1 MRAWLR
7 VVRLLVQKEF
17 LQIVRDRATLAQLLL
32 IPFMQLLVLGNAAT
46 FTITRTH
53 VVVVDHDRSAL
64 SRALVDRLGAGGQF
78 AVVEVTASPAVAEQA
93 LRTRRATMVVEVP
106 RRLEA
111 RMRREGAAPVLRAVN
126 AEEGAVA
133 GLVSGYA
140 QRIVAELA
148 QEVAADA
155 GRGLGAGARAPGGT
169 LAVRARRWYNPT
181 RDYHHYM
188 VPGIIVS
195 LITII
200 ATLVTAQNVARE
212 REMGTL
218 EQLHVTPLTRAQFM
232 AGKLLP
238 GWLLGMALF
247 VGAMALGRAVFGIPV
262 RGNPLIVVAGAAV
275 YLVVALGIGL
285 LVSTVTR
292 TQQQTMFV
300 SFFILTLYLLMSGLF
315 TPLESMPGWAQGVAA
330 ATPVRH
336 FVWVMRAVL
345 VRGAGVAEVWTT
357 IAGLGVAGAT
367 VLSLAVWR
375 HHKGAG

>member
-1 MRAWLR
+1 VRAWLR

-46 FTITRTH
+46 FTITRTR
-53 VVVVDHDRSAL
+53 VVVVDHDRSAT
-64 SRALVDRLGAGGQF
+64 SRALVARLGAGGQF
-78 AVVEVTASPAVAEQA
+78 RVVAVTAAPAEAERA
-93 LRTRRATMVVEVP
+93 LRTREATMVVEIP
-106 RRLEA
+106 PRLEA
-111 RMRREGAAPVLRAVN
+111 RLLRERSAPVLLAVN

-133 GLVSGYA
+133 GLVASYA
-140 QRIVAELA
+140 QRILADVSRELA
-148 QEVAADA
+148 AAS
-155 GRGLGAGARAPGGT
+155 GAPGGAPSRGT
-169 LAVRARRWYNPT
+169 LAVSARQWYNPT

-218 EQLHVTPLTRAQFM
+218 EQLNVSPLTRPQFM

-262 RGNPLIVVAGAAV
+262 RGNPAIVLLGAAV

-345 VRGAGVAEVWTT
+345 VRGAGLAEVGPT
-357 IAGLGVAGAT
+357 IAGLGAAGVA

-375 HHKGAG
+375 YHKGAG

>member
-46 FTITRTH
+46 FTITRTR
-53 VVVVDHDRSAL
+53 VVVVDHDRSAV

-78 AVVEVTASPAVAEQA
+78 AVVAVTSSPAVAEQA
-93 LRTRRATMVVEVP
+93 LRARRAAMVVEVP
-106 RRLEA
+106 PRLEA
-111 RMRREGAAPVLRAVN
+111 RLRREGAAPVLLAVN

-140 QRIVAELA
+140 QRIVADLA
-148 QEVAADA
+148 REVAADA
-155 GRGLGAGARAPGGT
+155 GMGARAAGGT

-212 REMGTL
+212 RELGTL

-345 VRGAGVAEVWTT
+345 VRGAGLAEVWTT
-357 IAGLGVAGAT
+357 IAGLGVAGAS
-367 VLSLAVWR
+367 VLALAVWR
-375 HHKGAG
+375 HHKGAA

>member
-46 FTITRTH
+46 FTITRTR
-53 VVVVDHDRSAL
+53 VVVVDHDRSAV

-78 AVVEVTASPAVAEQA
+78 AVVAVTSSPAVAEQA
-93 LRTRRATMVVEVP
+93 LRTRHAAMVVEVP
-106 RRLEA
+106 PRLEA
-111 RMRREGAAPVLRAVN
+111 RLRREGAAPVLLAVN

-140 QRIVAELA
+140 QRIVADLAREL
-148 QEVAADA
+148 AADA
-155 GRGLGAGARAPGGT
+155 GARPARGT
-169 LAVRARRWYNPT
+169 LAVSARRWYNPT

-212 REMGTL
+212 RELGTL

-345 VRGAGVAEVWTT
+345 VRGAGVAEVWRT
-357 IAGLGVAGAT
+357 IAGLGVAGAA

>member
-46 FTITRTH
+46 FTITRTR
-53 VVVVDHDRSAL
+53 VVVVDHDRSAT
-64 SRALVDRLGAGGQF
+64 SRALVARLGAGGQF
-78 AVVEVTASPAVAEQA
+78 RVVAVTAAPAEAERA
-93 LRTRRATMVVEVP
+93 LRTREATMAVEIP
-106 RRLEA
+106 ARLEA
-111 RMRREGAAPVLRAVN
+111 RLRRERAAPVLLAVN

-133 GLVSGYA
+133 GLVSSYA
-140 QRIVAELA
+140 QRILADLSRELA
-148 QEVAADA
+148 AAS
-155 GRGLGAGARAPGGT
+155 GAPGGAPSRGT
-169 LAVRARRWYNPT
+169 LAVSARQWYNPT

-212 REMGTL
+212 REVGTL
-218 EQLHVTPLTRAQFM
+218 EQLNVSPLTRPQFF

-247 VGAMALGRAVFGIPV
+247 VGAMALGRVVFGIPV

-345 VRGAGVAEVWTT
+345 VRGAGLAEVGPT
-357 IAGLGVAGAT
+357 IAGLGVAGVA

-375 HHKGAG
+375 YHKGAG

>member
-1 MRAWLR
+1 VRAWLR

-46 FTITRTH
+46 FTITRTR
-53 VVVVDHDRSAL
+53 VVVVDHDRSAT
-64 SRALVDRLGAGGQF
+64 SRALVARLGAGGQF
-78 AVVEVTASPAVAEQA
+78 RVVAVTAAPAEAERA
-93 LRTRRATMVVEVP
+93 LRTREATMVVEIP
-106 RRLEA
+106 PRLEA
-111 RMRREGAAPVLRAVN
+111 RLLRERSAPVLLAVN

-133 GLVSGYA
+133 GLVSSYA
-140 QRIVAELA
+140 QRILADVSRELA
-148 QEVAADA
+148 AAS
-155 GRGLGAGARAPGGT
+155 GAPGGRPSRGT
-169 LAVRARRWYNPT
+169 LAVSARQWYNPT

-218 EQLHVTPLTRAQFM
+218 EQLNVSPLTRPQFM

-247 VGAMALGRAVFGIPV
+247 VGAMGLGRLVFGIPV
-262 RGNPLIVVAGAAV
+262 RGNPAVVLLGAAV

-345 VRGAGVAEVWTT
+345 VRGAGLAEVGAT
-357 IAGLGVAGAT
+357 IAGLGAAGVA

-375 HHKGAG
+375 YHKGAG

>member
-46 FTITRTH
+46 FTIARTH

-64 SRALVDRLGAGGQF
+64 SRALADRLGAGGQF
-78 AVVEVTASPAVAEQA
+78 AVVEVTSSPAVAERA

-106 RRLEA
+106 PRLEA
-111 RMRREGAAPVLRAVN
+111 RLRREGAAPVLLAVN

-140 QRIVAELA
+140 QRIVADLA
-148 QEVAADA
+148 REVAADA
-155 GRGLGAGARAPGGT
+155 GMGARAAGGT

-212 REMGTL
+212 RELGTL

-275 YLVVALGIGL
+275 YLVVALGFGL

-345 VRGAGVAEVWTT
+345 VRGAGLAEVWTT
-357 IAGLGVAGAT
+357 IAGLGVAGAS

>member
-1 MRAWLR
+1 
-7 VVRLLVQKEF
+7 
-17 LQIVRDRATLAQLLL
+17 
-32 IPFMQLLVLGNAAT
+32 
-46 FTITRTH
+46 
-53 VVVVDHDRSAL
+53 
-64 SRALVDRLGAGGQF
+64 
-78 AVVEVTASPAVAEQA
+78 
-93 LRTRRATMVVEVP
+93 MVVEVP
-106 RRLEA
+106 PRLEA
-111 RMRREGAAPVLRAVN
+111 RLRREGAAPVLLAVN

-140 QRIVAELA
+140 QRIVADLARELA
-148 QEVAADA
+148 VDAPGA
-155 GRGLGAGARAPGGT
+155 GRARGRAVPGT
-169 LAVRARRWYNPT
+169 LAVSARRWYNPT

-247 VGAMALGRAVFGIPV
+247 VGAMALGRVVFGIPV
-262 RGNPLIVVAGAAV
+262 RGNPLVVVAGAAV

-345 VRGAGVAEVWTT
+345 VRGAGLAEVGAT
-357 IAGLGVAGAT
+357 IAGLGAAGVA

-375 HHKGAG
+375 YHKGAG

>member
-46 FTITRTH
+46 FTITRTR
-53 VVVVDHDRSAL
+53 VVVVDHDRSAV

-78 AVVEVTASPAVAEQA
+78 AVVAVTSSPAVAEQA
-93 LRTRRATMVVEVP
+93 LRTRRAAMVVEVP
-106 RRLEA
+106 PRLEA
-111 RMRREGAAPVLRAVN
+111 RLRREGAAPVLLAVN

-140 QRIVAELA
+140 QRIVADLAREL
-148 QEVAADA
+148 AADA
-155 GRGLGAGARAPGGT
+155 GGRPARGT
-169 LAVRARRWYNPT
+169 LAVSARRWYNPT

-345 VRGAGVAEVWTT
+345 VRGAGVAEVWGT
-357 IAGLGVAGAT
+357 IAGLGVAGAA

>member
-1 MRAWLR
+1 LR

-46 FTITRTH
+46 FTITRTR
-53 VVVVDHDRSAL
+53 VVVVDHDRSAT
-64 SRALVDRLGAGGQF
+64 SRALVARLGAGGQF
-78 AVVEVTASPAVAEQA
+78 RVVAVTAAPAEAERA
-93 LRTRRATMVVEVP
+93 LRTREATMVVEIP
-106 RRLEA
+106 PRLEA
-111 RMRREGAAPVLRAVN
+111 RLLRERSAPVLLAVN

-133 GLVSGYA
+133 GLVASYA
-140 QRIVAELA
+140 QRILADVSRELA
-148 QEVAADA
+148 AAS
-155 GRGLGAGARAPGGT
+155 GAPGGAPSRGT
-169 LAVRARRWYNPT
+169 LAVSARQWYNPT

-218 EQLHVTPLTRAQFM
+218 EQLNVSPLTRPQFM

-262 RGNPLIVVAGAAV
+262 RGNPAIVLLGAAV

-345 VRGAGVAEVWTT
+345 VRGAGLAEVGAT
-357 IAGLGVAGAT
+357 IAGLGAAGVA

-375 HHKGAG
+375 YHKGAG

>member
-46 FTITRTH
+46 FTITRTR
-53 VVVVDHDRSAL
+53 VVVVDHDRSTL
-64 SRALVDRLGAGGQF
+64 SRALGERLGAGGQF
-78 AVVEVTASPAVAEQA
+78 AVVEVTASAAVAEQA

-106 RRLEA
+106 SRLEA
-111 RMRREGAAPVLRAVN
+111 RLRREGAAPVLLAVN

-133 GLVSGYA
+133 GLVSGHA
-140 QRIVAELA
+140 QRIVADLA
-148 QEVAADA
+148 REVAADA
-155 GRGLGAGARAPGGT
+155 GAGARPAGGT
-169 LAVRARRWYNPT
+169 LAVSARRWYNPT

-212 REMGTL
+212 RELGTL

-262 RGNPLIVVAGAAV
+262 RGNPLVVVAGAAV

-345 VRGAGVAEVWTT
+345 VRGAGVAEVWPT
-357 IAGLGVAGAT
+357 IAGLGVAGAA
-367 VLSLAVWR
+367 VLALAVWR

>member
-46 FTITRTH
+46 FTITRTR
-53 VVVVDHDRSAL
+53 VVVVDHDRSAV

-78 AVVEVTASPAVAEQA
+78 AVVAVTSSPAVAEQA
-93 LRTRRATMVVEVP
+93 LRTRRAAMVVEVP
-106 RRLEA
+106 PRLEA
-111 RMRREGAAPVLRAVN
+111 RLRREGAAPVLLAVN

-140 QRIVAELA
+140 QRIVADLAREL
-148 QEVAADA
+148 AADA
-155 GRGLGAGARAPGGT
+155 GARPARGT
-169 LAVRARRWYNPT
+169 LAVSARRWYNPT

-345 VRGAGVAEVWTT
+345 VRGAGVAEVWGT
-357 IAGLGVAGAT
+357 IAGLGVAGAA

>member
-46 FTITRTH
+46 FTITRTR
-53 VVVVDHDRSAL
+53 VVVVDHDRSAV

-78 AVVEVTASPAVAEQA
+78 AVVAVTSSPAVAEQA
-93 LRTRRATMVVEVP
+93 LRTRRAAMVVEVP
-106 RRLEA
+106 PRLEA
-111 RMRREGAAPVLRAVN
+111 RLRREGAAPVLLAVN

-140 QRIVAELA
+140 QRIVADLAREL
-148 QEVAADA
+148 AADA
-155 GRGLGAGARAPGGT
+155 GARPARGT
-169 LAVRARRWYNPT
+169 LAVSARRWYNPT

-212 REMGTL
+212 RELGTL

-345 VRGAGVAEVWTT
+345 VRGAGGAEVWGT
-357 IAGLGVAGAT
+357 IAGLGVAGAA

>member
-46 FTITRTH
+46 FTITRTR
-53 VVVVDHDRSAL
+53 VVVVDHDRSAT
-64 SRALVDRLGAGGQF
+64 SRALVARLGAGGQF
-78 AVVEVTASPAVAEQA
+78 RVVAVTAAPAEAERA
-93 LRTRRATMVVEVP
+93 LRTREATMVVEIP
-106 RRLEA
+106 PRLEA
-111 RMRREGAAPVLRAVN
+111 RLLRERSAPVLLAVN

-133 GLVSGYA
+133 GLVASYA
-140 QRIVAELA
+140 QRILADVSRELA
-148 QEVAADA
+148 AAS
-155 GRGLGAGARAPGGT
+155 GAPGGAPSRGT
-169 LAVRARRWYNPT
+169 LAVSARQWYNPT

-218 EQLHVTPLTRAQFM
+218 EQLNVSPLTRPQFM

-262 RGNPLIVVAGAAV
+262 RGNPAIVLLGAAV

-345 VRGAGVAEVWTT
+345 VRGAGLAEVGAT
-357 IAGLGVAGAT
+357 IAGLGAAGVA

-375 HHKGAG
+375 YHKGAG

>member
-64 SRALVDRLGAGGQF
+64 SRALADRLGAGGQF
-78 AVVEVTASPAVAEQA
+78 AVVEVTSSPAVAERA

-106 RRLEA
+106 PRLEA
-111 RMRREGAAPVLRAVN
+111 RLRREGAAPVLLAVN

-140 QRIVAELA
+140 QRIVADLA
-148 QEVAADA
+148 REVAADA
-155 GRGLGAGARAPGGT
+155 GMGARAAGGT

-212 REMGTL
+212 RELGTL

-345 VRGAGVAEVWTT
+345 VRGAGLAEVWTT
-357 IAGLGVAGAT
+357 IAGLGVAGAS
-367 VLSLAVWR
+367 VLALAVWR
-375 HHKGAG
+375 HHKGAA

>member
-46 FTITRTH
+46 FTITRTR
-53 VVVVDHDRSAL
+53 VVVVDHDRSAV

-78 AVVEVTASPAVAEQA
+78 AVVAVTSSPAVAEQA
-93 LRTRRATMVVEVP
+93 LRARRAAMVVEVP
-106 RRLEA
+106 PRLEA
-111 RMRREGAAPVLRAVN
+111 RLRREGAAPMLLAVN

-140 QRIVAELA
+140 QRIVADLAREL
-148 QEVAADA
+148 AADA
-155 GRGLGAGARAPGGT
+155 GARPARGT
-169 LAVRARRWYNPT
+169 LAVSARRWYNPT

-212 REMGTL
+212 RELGTL

-345 VRGAGVAEVWTT
+345 VRGAGVAEVWGT
-357 IAGLGVAGAT
+357 IAGLGVAGAS

>member
-1 MRAWLR
+1 VRAWLR

-46 FTITRTH
+46 FTITRTR
-53 VVVVDHDRSAL
+53 VVVVDHDRSAT
-64 SRALVDRLGAGGQF
+64 SRALVARLGAGGQF
-78 AVVEVTASPAVAEQA
+78 RVVAVTAAPAEAERA
-93 LRTRRATMVVEVP
+93 LRTREATMAVEIP
-106 RRLEA
+106 ARLEA
-111 RMRREGAAPVLRAVN
+111 RLRRERAAPVLLAVN

-133 GLVSGYA
+133 GLVSSYA
-140 QRIVAELA
+140 QRILADLSRELA
-148 QEVAADA
+148 AAS
-155 GRGLGAGARAPGGT
+155 GAPGGAPSRGT
-169 LAVRARRWYNPT
+169 LAVSARQWYNPT

-212 REMGTL
+212 REVGTL
-218 EQLHVTPLTRAQFM
+218 EQLNVSPLTRPQFF

-247 VGAMALGRAVFGIPV
+247 VGAMALGRVVFGIPV

-345 VRGAGVAEVWTT
+345 VRGAGLAEVGPT
-357 IAGLGVAGAT
+357 IAGLGVAGVA

-375 HHKGAG
+375 YHKGAG

>member
-46 FTITRTH
+46 FTITRTR
-53 VVVVDHDRSAL
+53 VVVVDHDRSAV

-78 AVVEVTASPAVAEQA
+78 AVVAVTSSPAVAEQA
-93 LRTRRATMVVEVP
+93 LRTRHAAMVVEVP
-106 RRLEA
+106 PRLEA
-111 RMRREGAAPVLRAVN
+111 RLRREGAAPVLLAVN

-140 QRIVAELA
+140 QRIVADLAREL
-148 QEVAADA
+148 AADA
-155 GRGLGAGARAPGGT
+155 GARPARGT
-169 LAVRARRWYNPT
+169 LAVSARRWYNPT

-212 REMGTL
+212 RELGTL

-345 VRGAGVAEVWTT
+345 VRGAGVAEVWGT
-357 IAGLGVAGAT
+357 IAGLGVAGAA

>member
-46 FTITRTH
+46 FTITRTR
-53 VVVVDHDRSAL
+53 VVVVDHDRSAV

-78 AVVEVTASPAVAEQA
+78 AVVAVTSSPAVAEQA
-93 LRTRRATMVVEVP
+93 LRTRRAAMVVEVP
-106 RRLEA
+106 PRLEA
-111 RMRREGAAPVLRAVN
+111 RLRREGAAPVLLAVN

-140 QRIVAELA
+140 QRIVADLAREL
-148 QEVAADA
+148 AADA
-155 GRGLGAGARAPGGT
+155 GARPARGT
-169 LAVRARRWYNPT
+169 LAVSARRWYNPT

-212 REMGTL
+212 RELGTL

-345 VRGAGVAEVWTT
+345 VRGAGVAEVWGT
-357 IAGLGVAGAT
+357 IAGLGVAGAA

>member
-46 FTITRTH
+46 FTITRTR
-53 VVVVDHDRSAL
+53 VVVVDHDRSAT
-64 SRALVDRLGAGGQF
+64 SRALVARLGAGGQF
-78 AVVEVTASPAVAEQA
+78 RVVAVTAAPAEAERA
-93 LRTRRATMVVEVP
+93 LRTREATMVVEIP
-106 RRLEA
+106 PRLEA
-111 RMRREGAAPVLRAVN
+111 RLLRERSAPVLLAVN

-133 GLVSGYA
+133 GLVASYA
-140 QRIVAELA
+140 QRILADVSRELA
-148 QEVAADA
+148 AAS
-155 GRGLGAGARAPGGT
+155 GAPGGAPSRGT
-169 LAVRARRWYNPT
+169 LAVSARQWYNPT

-218 EQLHVTPLTRAQFM
+218 EQLNVSPLTRPQFM

-262 RGNPLIVVAGAAV
+262 RGNPAIVLLGAAV

-345 VRGAGVAEVWTT
+345 VRGAGLAEVGPT
-357 IAGLGVAGAT
+357 IAGLGAAGVA

-375 HHKGAG
+375 YHKGAG